1 MNKEMNKN
9 FDTNDKINEEVE
21 AVNPSLKILK
31 SDYNPS
37 NYEDID
43 DYVFMKPKVVKK
55 KTSFSGSDN
64 HSDVFDGTPI
74 LRSNRHNVKKHN
86 SHKRKKKMK
95 KWKKA
100 LLSVGCVLLGL
111 VLLVVGTVAVLYYKG
126 SSELLNDD
134 YSISAPNDVQVQN
147 NGEFVV
153 YNGVT
158 YQYNKNITSILLM
171 GIDERDLDGQK
182 IIGQAGQS
190 DVNILLTI
198 DTLTGKMT
206 MINISRDT
214 MAEITEYSTGGG
226 YLGMETMQLCL
237 AYSFGDGK
245 ETSCENQVNTVK
257 RLFYNVPINSYYSL
271 DLNGISAINDSV
283 GGVDVV
289 SPETIGNFKEAETYH
304 LEGDQAESF
313 VRLRRHDTPDANNY
327 RMARQKVYIEA
338 FISKV
343 LSQTK
348 ADISTPLDLF
358 NASGEYSCT
367 NMNASKVCYLA
378 ATAIS
383 NGGMSFD
390 TLSVPGESK
399 LNGEYAEFYVDETKF
414 YEMFLSVFYQP
425 VG

>member
-9 FDTNDKINEEVE
+9 FDTNDKLNEEVE

-31 SDYNPS
+31 SRYNPPD
-37 NYEDID
+37 YEDID

-55 KTSFSGSDN
+55 KRSSYGSDN
-64 HSDVFDGTPI
+64 PSEDFDETPV
-74 LRSNRHNVKKHN
+74 LRSNQHNVKKHN
-86 SHKRKKKMK
+86 SHSRKKMK
-95 KWKKA
+95 NWKKA
-100 LLSVGCVLLGL
+100 LLSVGCVLLGIV
-111 VLLVVGTVAVLYYKG
+111 VLIVGTVALLYYKG
-126 SSELLNDD
+126 SSELINDD
-134 YSISAPNDVQVQN
+134 YSISAPKDVQVQN

-158 YQYNKNITSILLM
+158 YRYNKNITSILLM
-171 GIDERDLDGQK
+171 GIDERELDGQK
-182 IIGQAGQS
+182 VIGQAGQS

-198 DTLTGKMT
+198 DTSTGKIT

-214 MAEITEYSTGGG
+214 MTEITEYSAGGG

-245 ETSCENQVNTVK
+245 EMSCENQVNTVK

-271 DLNGISAINDSV
+271 DLDGISAINDSV

-289 SPETIGNFKEAETYH
+289 SPETIGDFKQGETYH
-304 LEGDQAESF
+304 LVGDQAESF

-327 RMARQKVYIEA
+327 RMARQRVYIEA

-367 NMNASKVCYLA
+367 NLNASKVCYLA
-378 ATAIS
+378 ARAIS

-425 VG
+425 IG